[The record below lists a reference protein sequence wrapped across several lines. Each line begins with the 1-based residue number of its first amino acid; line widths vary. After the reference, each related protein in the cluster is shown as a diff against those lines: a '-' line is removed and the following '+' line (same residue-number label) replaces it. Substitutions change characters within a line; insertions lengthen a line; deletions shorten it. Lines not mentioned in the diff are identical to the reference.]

1 MLDAV
6 KQNGCTLC
14 YASQALQN
22 DCEIVDAPI
31 SNVYRS
37 KNFNIVKIHSLLL
50 L

>member
-31 SNVYRS
+31 SNVYS
-37 KNFNIVKIHSLLL
+37 YILQIIAHSERL
-50 L
+50 